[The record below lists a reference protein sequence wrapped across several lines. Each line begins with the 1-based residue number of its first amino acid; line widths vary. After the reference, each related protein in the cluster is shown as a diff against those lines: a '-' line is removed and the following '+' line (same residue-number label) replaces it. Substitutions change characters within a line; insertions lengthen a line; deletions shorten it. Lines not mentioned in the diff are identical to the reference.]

1 MHKTLVLTLRGQD
14 RPGLLERLANVV
26 SSHGGSFAESRTV
39 ALGGRLAGLH
49 LVSLPEHSVN
59 ALTAGLRELSE
70 SLEDFVVEV
79 AIGDNASSTGQRL
92 RLELVGNDRPG
103 IVREV
108 TQLLARH
115 GVSIEEFDTRCVHG
129 SFSGGEM
136 FEARACLCLPAGLS
150 GERLSTLLAALAQE
164 MMVDITLED
173 SLR

>member
-14 RPGLLERLANVV
+14 RPGLLERLAQVV
-26 SSHGGSFAESRTV
+26 GGHEGSFAESRTV

-49 LVSLPEHSVN
+49 LVNLPEHQVPG
-59 ALTAGLRELSE
+59 LIGGLRELSA
-70 SLEDFVVEV
+70 SVDDFVVEAAEGDRV
-79 AIGDNASSTGQRL
+79 AGTGQGL
-92 RLELVGNDRPG
+92 LLELIGLDRPG

-115 GVSIEEFDTRCVHG
+115 GVSIEELETRCVPG

-136 FEARACLCLPAGLS
+136 FEARARLRLPPGLS
-150 GERLSTLLAALAQE
+150 GDRLRALLTALAQE